1 MLKNR
6 KGLLVSSACAESE
19 LQKGHKSVAWEME
32 NFQHDWGR
40 LYQARRD
47 LKKGDSRVVM
57 ALHVMIR
64 ELASGG
70 STNL

>member
-1 MLKNR
+1 MQSLSCRRGTKV
-6 KGLLVSSACAESE
+6 LLGKWKTFSMT
-19 LQKGHKSVAWEME
+19 G
-32 NFQHDWGR
+32 GR